1 MKKYLMLGML
11 VASIQAVAVEYSV
24 NVGLDPFRRTAV
36 ESTDESA
43 DIGLSLGGESIWSKD
58 KLKYGLGL
66 ELRTETSQ
74 DNGWDNFYSHPIY
87 GVLKYNVWNDYYV
100 LGRLGRVFN
109 EETVISE
116 KGGNYFAFGVGKSFG
131 NVDVELVHE
140 ASETIKEGS
149 GSNLKTPLDLFK
161 DGNLETVSLKVA
173 YVFGRTIDTT
183 GPEVSLISQV
193 EGDKVTWTYGVTER
207 KAKITETYL
216 NGKAVPVEADGTF
229 SAEGLPTGRYALEVV
244 AVDKKGNITRKT
256 EPVIIVDKN
265 SEITEKE
272 LKEFVAG
279 ERSLP
284 IIVGYEVNV
293 TELTDVQK
301 KRLQDGVYVL
311 DGLKGT
317 LSVVGYTDDTG
328 TDDLN
333 LMLSKERAQTVAEM
347 VKKVVKNPDDIKIV
361 TVGRG
366 ETNFKVPND
375 SDANRKLNRRIEFEF
390 KSDSGEVI
398 KSEEF
403 TK

>member
-1 MKKYLMLGML
+1 MKKYLLLGML
-11 VASIQAVAVEYSV
+11 LASIQAVAVEYSV
-24 NVGLDPFRRTAV
+24 NLGLDPYRDTTV
-36 ESTDESA
+36 SKVSESA
-43 DIGLSLGGESIWSKD
+43 DIGLSLGGEVTTAKD
-58 KLKYGLGL
+58 NWVYGLGA
-66 ELRTETSQ
+66 ELRTKTNHEDTYA
-74 DNGWDNFYSHPIY
+74 DYSSYPIY
-87 GVLKYNVWNDYYV
+87 GVVKYNFDNFYV
-100 LGRLGRVFN
+100 LGRLGRAINTNRDV
-109 EETVISE
+109 TE
-116 KGGNYFAFGVGKSFG
+116 KSGNYAGIGLGKSYG
-131 NVDVELVHE
+131 NIDAEMIYSSTEIQNIDNDLNLTSTP
-140 ASETIKEGS
+140 ALFNDGSFETFSIK
-149 GSNLKTPLDLFK
+149 L
-161 DGNLETVSLKVA
+161 A

-183 GPEVSLISQV
+183 GPELSLSSKV

-207 KAKITETYL
+207 KAKITEAYL
-216 NGKAVPVEADGTF
+216 NGKAVPVEADGTY
-229 SAEGLPTGRYALEVV
+229 SVEGLPTGRYALEVV

-256 EPVIIVDKN
+256 ESVILVDN
-265 SEITEKE
+265 TSDITEKE

-293 TELTDVQK
+293 TDLTDVQK

-328 TDDLN
+328 TDELN
-333 LMLSKERAQTVAEM
+333 LMLSKERAQTVADM

-398 KSEEF
+398 KSEEL

>member
-1 MKKYLMLGML
+1 MKKYLILGML

-24 NVGLDPFRRTAV
+24 NVGLDPYRDTTISKV
-36 ESTDESA
+36 SESA
-43 DIGLSLGGESIWSKD
+43 DIGLSLGGEVTSAKD
-58 KLKYGLGL
+58 AWVYGLGA
-66 ELRTETSQ
+66 ELRTETNHE
-74 DNGWDNFYSHPIY
+74 DTFGDYKSHPIY
-87 GVLKYNVWNDYYV
+87 GVVKYNFDNFYV
-100 LGRLGRVFN
+100 LGRLGRAINTNRDV
-109 EETVISE
+109 TE
-116 KGGNYFAFGVGKSFG
+116 KTGNYAGIGLGKSFG
-131 NVDVELVHE
+131 NIDAEMIYSSTEIRNNDNDLNLTTTP
-140 ASETIKEGS
+140 SLFNDGSFETFS
-149 GSNLKTPLDLFK
+149 
-161 DGNLETVSLKVA
+161 VKVA

-183 GPEVSLISQV
+183 GPELSLASQV

-207 KAKITETYL
+207 KAKITEAYL
-216 NGKAVPVEADGTF
+216 NGKAVPVEADGTY
-229 SAEGLPTGRYALEVV
+229 SVEGLPTGRYALEVV
-244 AVDKKGNITRKT
+244 AVDKKGNVTRKT
-256 EPVIIVDKN
+256 ESVILVDKK
-265 SEITEKE
+265 SDITEKE

-328 TDDLN
+328 TDELN

>member
-1 MKKYLMLGML
+1 MGR
-11 VASIQAVAVEYSV
+11 AVNTNRAVTERSGNY
-24 NVGLDPFRRTAV
+24 A
-36 ESTDESA
+36 
-43 DIGLSLGGESIWSKD
+43 
-58 KLKYGLGL
+58 GLGL
-66 ELRTETSQ
+66 
-74 DNGWDNFYSHPIY
+74 
-87 GVLKYNVWNDYYV
+87 
-100 LGRLGRVFN
+100 
-109 EETVISE
+109 
-116 KGGNYFAFGVGKSFG
+116 GKSFG
-131 NVDVELVHE
+131 NIDAEMIYSSTEIRNNDNDLNLTSTP
-140 ASETIKEGS
+140 ALFNDGSFETFS
-149 GSNLKTPLDLFK
+149 
-161 DGNLETVSLKVA
+161 VKVA

-244 AVDKKGNITRKT
+244 TVDKKGNITRKT
-256 EPVIIVDKN
+256 EPVILVDKN
-265 SEITEKE
+265 SEITEKK

-328 TDDLN
+328 TEEIN
-333 LMLSKERAQTVAEM
+333 LMLSKQRAEM
-347 VKKVVKNPDDIKIV
+347 GSEMVGKVIKNPKKPFKKISLAIH
-361 TVGRG
+361 GC
-366 ETNFKVPND
+366 NL
-375 SDANRKLNRRIEFEF
+375 LNKII
-390 KSDSGEVI
+390 SLIS
-398 KSEEF
+398 S
-403 TK
+403 

>member
-1 MKKYLMLGML
+1 MKKYLILGML

-24 NVGLDPFRRTAV
+24 NVGLDPYRDTTV
-36 ESTDESA
+36 SKTSESA
-43 DIGLSLGGESIWSKD
+43 DIGLSLGGEVTTAKD
-58 KLKYGLGL
+58 AWVYGLGA
-66 ELRTETSQ
+66 ELRTETNHE
-74 DNGWDNFYSHPIY
+74 DTYADYYSHPIY
-87 GVLKYNVWNDYYV
+87 GVVKYNFDNFYV
-100 LGRLGRVFN
+100 LGRVGRAVN
-109 EETVISE
+109 TNRDVTE
-116 KGGNYFAFGVGKSFG
+116 KSGNYAGFGLGKSFG
-131 NVDVELVHE
+131 NIDAEMIYSSTEIRNNDNDLNLTSTP
-140 ASETIKEGS
+140 ALFNDGSFET
-149 GSNLKTPLDLFK
+149 F
-161 DGNLETVSLKVA
+161 SLKVA

-256 EPVIIVDKN
+256 EPVILVDKN

-328 TDDLN
+328 TDELN
-333 LMLSKERAQTVAEM
+333 LMLSKERAQTVADM